1 MQSQKKRKHNSQH
14 EHCTICASNGSN
26 SAAHTAKYCA
36 YKGGP
41 FYNEADP
48 AAGRKAAML
57 QKRSDQ
63 KVNSFTALQSRGDG
77 IRIKVLEQD
86 LKEAFSRIEQLEQL
100 TKTQS
105 DQIRKMSTWITKQN
119 SNTKEKGKGKG
130 LSKGKGKGEY
140 YPAYSYGD
148 FDY

>member
-1 MQSQKKRKHNSQH
+1 MSEPLPASSPPVAGSKRGD
-14 EHCTICASNGSN
+14 GSGN

-148 FDY
+148 FGY

>member
-1 MQSQKKRKHNSQH
+1 MQSQKKRKYNTQH
-14 EHCTICASNGSN
+14 EHCTVCASNGSN

-63 KVNSFTALQSRGDG
+63 KTVSLTALHSRGDG
-77 IRIKVLEQD
+77 IRIKVLEQE
-86 LKEAFSRIEQLEQL
+86 LKAAFGRIEQLERL

-105 DQIRKMSTWITKQN
+105 EQISKMSTWITKTVQQY
-119 SNTKEKGKGKG
+119 KGKGKG
-130 LSKGKGKGEY
+130 KGVSKGKGKGEY
-140 YPAYSYGD
+140 HSSYSYGD